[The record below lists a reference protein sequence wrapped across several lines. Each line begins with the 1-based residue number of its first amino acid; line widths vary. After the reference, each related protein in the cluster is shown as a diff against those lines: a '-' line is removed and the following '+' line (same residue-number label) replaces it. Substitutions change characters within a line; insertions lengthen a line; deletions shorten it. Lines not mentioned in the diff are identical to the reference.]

1 MVTVTFMNETTVEP
15 LRDLV
20 EETLLQLLRLNPDTP
35 MAEPEQWIRRLK
47 VTGASYADDQ
57 GPMGQAAAEVMV
69 ACKHLTGNDLT
80 GARIA
85 LISARRY
92 LSPAPAHHAADG

>member
-1 MVTVTFMNETTVEP
+1 MNEATVEQ

-20 EETLLQLLRLNPDTP
+20 EDTLLQLLRLNPDTP
-35 MAEPEQWIRRLK
+35 LAEPEQWIRRLQ
-47 VTGASYADDQ
+47 VSGASHVDEG
-57 GPMGQAAAEVMV
+57 GPTGQAAAEVMV
-69 ACKHLTGNDLT
+69 ACEHLTGNDLT

-92 LSPAPAHHAADG
+92 LAPAPAHHAADG